1 MHYSRSCCD
10 IKKNRALYRYRF
22 ECVVYRIVEIE
33 CASSEICTCG
43 VSKIDLKRRCCMR
56 HMRSVTPRAC
66 PIPLTTLPKH
76 PAGRWPSPGDARR
89 TARHVV
95 PSPPPP
101 AGRIVG
107 CIWFPFERSTS
118 DDFHVAVAVGRELAP
133 ANCQDCAT
141 LWWHRKQEMLGC
153 PI

>member
-1 MHYSRSCCD
+1 MNYFQITARCVALSKSPALIWMSCNSADFCRNMHYSRSCCD
-10 IKKNRALYRYRF
+10 IKNRALYRYRF

-56 HMRSVTPRAC
+56 HMRSVTPHAC

-101 AGRIVG
+101 
-107 CIWFPFERSTS
+107 C
-118 DDFHVAVAVGRELAP
+118 REDRRLH
-133 ANCQDCAT
+133 
-141 LWWHRKQEMLGC
+141 LVSV
-153 PI
+153 